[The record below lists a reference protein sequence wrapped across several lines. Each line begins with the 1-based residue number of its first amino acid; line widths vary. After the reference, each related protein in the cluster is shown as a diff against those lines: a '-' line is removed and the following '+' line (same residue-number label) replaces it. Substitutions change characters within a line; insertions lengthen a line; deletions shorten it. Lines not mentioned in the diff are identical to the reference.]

1 MLTSLLQNT
10 IFNEN
15 TPGLYEAGVKLLP
28 SPYRSEYDNS
38 ELDNINMGRNNLLY
52 YANGGNLSRT
62 LSNVAL
68 GVTNQMRSSLGSTN
82 VTGTATYTIVYIKVV
97 WPWLIYSAVLI
108 VAATALLGLTIWLS
122 HGEDRMVWKSSSL
135 ALLFHGLP
143 ESETDGRLLTT
154 ANMETGANKILTK
167 LSKDETGNVKLK
179 TL

>member
-1 MLTSLLQNT
+1 VRTSWCAQYHGSTSFENGTLSDVSDLSIPLVEDNDLAGYAPESGHVPRSQLEQYANVVYQIDVGFASLFRKMLTSLLQNT

-97 WPWLIYSAVLI
+97 
-108 VAATALLGLTIWLS
+108 
-122 HGEDRMVWKSSSL
+122 
-135 ALLFHGLP
+135 
-143 ESETDGRLLTT
+143 
-154 ANMETGANKILTK
+154 
-167 LSKDETGNVKLK
+167 
-179 TL
+179 